1 MEIVRIHAPYLYAVK
16 YDGDSLNIYR
26 RTLFKLTDDRY
37 LTEFFNRFGSRISD
51 YIVQKFKIDRSETEE
66 YAAEVN
72 DQMIDISEELTNI
85 CCGID
90 SGIIND
96 FSNCFDPHSK
106 FNIRELPDGGGR
118 SYKYAT
124 GYLPVKCK
132 GSSAT
137 PLVRIYAIELSLRCY
152 IIVYGGIKLALDTN
166 DAPDLDKDGNSST
179 LERELKSR
187 LLTVCGFLAQNG
199 IISPDGL
206 TEYVEE
212 RQ

>member
-26 RTLFKLTDDRY
+26 RTLSKLTDDRY

-51 YIVQKFKIDRSETEE
+51 K
-66 YAAEVN
+66 
-72 DQMIDISEELTNI
+72 LTNLW
-85 CCGID
+85 CGID

-106 FNIRELPDGGGR
+106 FDIRELPDGGGR

-166 DAPDLDKDGNSST
+166 DAPDLDKDGNTST
-179 LERELKSR
+179 LERELETR

>member
-26 RTLFKLTDDRY
+26 RTLSKLTDDRY
-37 LTEFFNRFGSRISD
+37 LTEFFNRFGSRICD
-51 YIVQKFKIDRSETEE
+51 C
-66 YAAEVN
+66 
-72 DQMIDISEELTNI
+72 MIH
-85 CCGID
+85 
-90 SGIIND
+90 D

-106 FNIRELPDGGGR
+106 FDIRELPDGGGR

-166 DAPDLDKDGNSST
+166 DAPDLDKDGNTST

>member
-26 RTLFKLTDDRY
+26 RTLSKLTDDRY

-66 YAAEVN
+66 YAAEVKA
-72 DQMIDISEELTNI
+72 QMLDNHE
-85 CCGID
+85 
-90 SGIIND
+90 

-106 FNIRELPDGGGR
+106 FDIRELPDGGGR

-166 DAPDLDKDGNSST
+166 DAPDLDKDGNTST